1 VGPNPSYTGVDKIFT
16 ACCSIL
22 SSILRLDGFPRS
34 PWTTALSPPSFSPY
48 SSRCTCRML
57 NLNSSAASRCVIS
70 SFLAFF
76 SVTSRSLS
84 AWVMSSCP
92 SCIPQAWGCQD
103 DISTLL
109 KGDIITLLPQIATDR
124 LLPTDG
130 YQQIRRRFAAGRIP
144 EISCSVDGH

>member
-34 PWTTALSPPSFSPY
+34 PWITALSPRSFRPY

-57 NLNSSAASRCVIS
+57 NLSSSAASRCVIR

-92 SCIPQAWGCQD
+92 SCIPKAWGCQD

-109 KGDIITLLPQIATDR
+109 KDDILTLLPQGKADR
-124 LLPTDG
+124 QDRNFCCRSELSV
-130 YQQIRRRFAAGRIP
+130 
-144 EISCSVDGH
+144 ISCYP

>member
-1 VGPNPSYTGVDKIFT
+1 
-16 ACCSIL
+16 
-22 SSILRLDGFPRS
+22 FPRS
-34 PWTTALSPPSFSPY
+34 PWTTTLSPRCFNPD
-48 SSRCTCRML
+48 SSRCTCRVL
-57 NLNSSAASRCVIS
+57 SSNSSAASRCVINF
-70 SFLAFF
+70 FLAFF
-76 SVTSRSLS
+76 KATRRSLS
-84 AWVMSSCP
+84 AWVISSCP